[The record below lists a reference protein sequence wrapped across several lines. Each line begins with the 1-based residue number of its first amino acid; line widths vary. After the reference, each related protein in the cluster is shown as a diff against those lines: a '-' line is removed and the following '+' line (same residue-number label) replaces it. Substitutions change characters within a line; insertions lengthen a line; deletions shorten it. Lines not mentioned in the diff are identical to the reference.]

1 MSFVQTSIF
10 DDGFVECPACGEYV
24 LLGVEELE
32 LFNKGDSVPVC
43 CYDCNTI
50 FYLEKEEDYGNQIE
64 KRHHVCS

>member
-24 LLGVEELE
+24 LLDVEELE

-50 FYLEKEEDYGNQIE
+50 FYLEKEEDYGNQVK
-64 KRHHVCS
+64 KRYHVCS